1 MGFGVVMT
9 PQEDAETARLAFR
22 DAMSRLAAAVHVVT
36 TDGPAGR
43 AGFTASAVT
52 SVTDTP
58 PTLLVCLNRAS
69 SVAGLFEK
77 NNVLCVS
84 TLTASQ
90 ENISRAFGGSTP
102 QEERFATGEWMVGDT
117 GAPVLKNAL
126 VSFDCRIESAVASGT
141 HHVLFCQV
149 LGMHTGSDDEDA
161 LVYFRR
167 RYHSLG

>member
-1 MGFGVVMT
+1 MQMT
-9 PQEDAETARLAFR
+9 PQEDAEAARLAFR
-22 DAMSRLAAAVHVVT
+22 DAMARLAAAVHVVT

-77 NNVLCVS
+77 NDVLCVN
-84 TLTASQ
+84 TLSARH
-90 ENISRAFGGSTP
+90 ENLSRLFGGATP
-102 QEERFATGEWMVGDT
+102 QADRFAGGDWIVGDT
-117 GAPVLKNAL
+117 GSPVLADAL

-149 LGMHTGSDDEDA
+149 LGLQTGPADDEA

-167 RYHSLG
+167 AYHRIG

>member
-1 MGFGVVMT
+1 MT
-9 PQEDAETARLAFR
+9 LQEDEETARLAFR

-69 SVAGLFEK
+69 SVAGLFEE
-77 NNVLCVS
+77 NQVLCVN
-84 TLTASQ
+84 TLSARH
-90 ENISRAFGGSTP
+90 EALSRAFGGATP
-102 QEERFATGEWMVGDT
+102 QDDRFAAGDWT
-117 GAPVLKNAL
+117 ADDSGAPVLKDAL
-126 VSFDCRIESAVASGT
+126 VSFDCRIENAVASGT

-149 LGMHTGSDDEDA
+149 LGMRIGAAEDEA
-161 LVYFRR
+161 LVYFKRG
-167 RYHSLG
+167 YHRIA